1 MKGKRIVLPIAI
13 ACVLAAAVS
22 FGAALSKQQAAVPEN
37 PVQGIHEDSSQ
48 VLWTGQGYK
57 TRLALTDTQDP
68 VTEEVLDMKMPADQK
83 ETAKEKS
90 EEEAAGESTDKKE
103 PSEEGTE
110 TVTYDDEGEGGE
122 SSEESED
129 DNENQEG
136 AEGPGDYDESNEGD
150 EDGEESYYPT
160 IASDLM
166 DGEVVNGAYRTF
178 YVRAEDYRGK
188 YISAGSLV
196 TYGNG
201 GRLYATADDGE
212 MVKYRLDLKDGA
224 NKITIKATDKQGRS
238 TTVSYTIYKGNE
250 AAAEPAGSITF
261 SLEATTVGLGYLIGP
276 SEEVFYEGEQL
287 SYFIDRVLQEHGYT
301 YRYDGNLTNGFY
313 LKHIV
318 RTGITNGWSISEEL
332 QEKLR
337 SVNSALGG
345 YHANSLGE
353 YDFTST
359 SGWLYFVNG
368 AQMSSGIATY
378 YPADGDVV
386 RIRFSLYDGADVGQ
400 SMHGETWGDW

>member
-1 MKGKRIVLPIAI
+1 MKRKRVVLLAGT
-13 ACVLAAAVS
+13 ACILAAAVS
-22 FGAALSKQQAAVPEN
+22 FGAALSKQQEAVPDN
-37 PVQGIHEDSSQ
+37 PLQGIHEDSSQ

-57 TRLALTDTQDP
+57 TKLVLDNAQENI
-68 VTEEVLDMKMPADQK
+68 TEEVLNMEMPAD
-83 ETAKEKS
+83 
-90 EEEAAGESTDKKE
+90 KKE
-103 PSEEGTE
+103 SAEKESEKKEASEGSSDEDEASEDGSE
-110 TVTYDDEGEGGE
+110 TINYDDEEDE
-122 SSEESED
+122 TDPAQEKSED
-129 DNENQEG
+129 DNENQDG
-136 AEGPGDYDESNEGD
+136 AEGPGEYDEGNED
-150 EDGEESYYPT
+150 VEENYYPT
-160 IASDLM
+160 IASDLT

-178 YVRAEDYRGK
+178 YVRSEDYKGN

-196 TYGNG
+196 IYGNG
-201 GRLYATADDGE
+201 NRLYATADDGE

-224 NKITIKATDKQGRS
+224 NEITIKATDKEGRS

-250 AAAEPAGSITF
+250 AAAEPVGAITF

-287 SYFIDRVLQEHGYT
+287 SYFIDRVLQKYGYT
-301 YRYDGNLTNGFY
+301 YRYDGDLTNGFY

-337 SVNSALGG
+337 GVNSSMGG
-345 YHANSLGE
+345 YHADSLGE
-353 YDFTST
+353 YDFTSN

-378 YPADGDVV
+378 YPANGDEV